1 MTKIEM
7 FKTPQCGRCPSVIEL
22 LEEIVAEH
30 EGVELEIVDAQE
42 DRMRALSNDVFSVPT
57 VIIDGETKLTGVPT
71 KEEVVSAI
79 QA

>member
-30 EGVELEIVDAQE
+30 EDVELEIVDAQE

-71 KEEVVSAI
+71 EEEVVSAI

>member
-79 QA
+79 